1 MKKII
6 TIFLALAVTFSCMG
20 VKPVTALADQN
31 TNSSKMNFK
40 AKGLGTKTRL
50 YHSGSVAMVTKGFGF
65 HLTMEDPEG
74 KTEQKVKGRWTYWEE
89 EEDAFIK
96 GIDDDEVERI
106 SIKEDYSGSVK
117 WSSSK
122 PSVASVDQKGNVKA
136 KKCGKTVIK
145 AKYNNQ
151 ESIITVKVVKNKFT
165 ADPEDTSIDHPSGIG
180 DSTVG
185 QEGIISISFDK
196 KGNLIYKHYTRTR
209 RTPRGKNHIKANEKY
224 ILHKFSSSKAE
235 RKYGCVITVRQRG
248 HVVAKTRQKI
258 MSRADT
264 NNKVRID
271 TYKISKNKIKMK
283 RSKIDLRN
291 CTISIDNDYKYI
303 CKYAD

>member
-40 AKGLGTKTRL
+40 AMGLGTKTKL
-50 YHSGSVAMVTKGFGF
+50 YHSGSVAIVTKGFGF
-65 HLTMEDPEG
+65 RFTMEDPEG
-74 KTEQKVKGRWTYWEE
+74 ETEQKVKGKWTYWEE
-89 EEDAFIK
+89 
-96 GIDDDEVERI
+96 DDVSKSAKMEHI

-122 PSVASVDQKGNVKA
+122 SSVASVDQKGNVRA

-151 ESIITVKVVKNKFT
+151 ESTVTVKVVKNKFT
-165 ADPEDTSIDHPSGIG
+165 ADPEDTGIMHFSGIG

-185 QEGIISISFDK
+185 QKGIISISFDK

-224 ILHKFSSSKAE
+224 ILHEFSSSKAE
-235 RKYGCVITVRQRG
+235 RKYGCVITVRQKGR
-248 HVVAKTRQKI
+248 VVAQTRQKI
-258 MSRADT
+258 MYRADT

-283 RSKIDLRN
+283 RNKIDLRN
-291 CTISIDNDYKYI
+291 CTISIDNSDKYI